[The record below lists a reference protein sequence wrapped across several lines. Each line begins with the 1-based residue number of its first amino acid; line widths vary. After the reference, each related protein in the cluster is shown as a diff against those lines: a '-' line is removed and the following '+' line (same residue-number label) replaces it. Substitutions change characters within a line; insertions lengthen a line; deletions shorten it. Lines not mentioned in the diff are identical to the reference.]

1 MEKTNDSVQY
11 QLSKAILDM
20 LLKNR
25 LITVKEYAEIDKKN
39 RASFA

>member
-1 MEKTNDSVQY
+1 MERPNESVKY

-20 LLKNR
+20 LLTKR
-25 LITVKEYAEIDKKN
+25 LITVQEYIEIDKKN

>member
-1 MEKTNDSVQY
+1 MEKTNDTVKY
-11 QLSKAILDM
+11 QISKAILDM

-25 LITVKEYAEIDKKN
+25 LITVKEYTEIDKKN

>member
-1 MEKTNDSVQY
+1 MEKANDTVKY
-11 QLSKAILDM
+11 QISKAILDM

-25 LITVKEYAEIDKKN
+25 LITVKEYTEIDKKN

>member
-1 MEKTNDSVQY
+1 MEKTNDTVKY

-20 LLKNR
+20 LLKRR
-25 LITVKEYAEIDKKN
+25 LITVGEYAEIDKKN